1 MLNAD
6 ICRVDMTIKLPSKD
20 EYKFKK
26 TLKGY
31 GNSSIPKSS
40 KKKKFATQKAFNNY
54 KLK

>member
-1 MLNAD
+1 MLNAY

-31 GNSSIPKSS
+31 GNYSIPKSS
-40 KKKKFATQKAFNNY
+40 KEKKICHSKGI
-54 KLK
+54 